1 MREAVGID
9 KVSKSFF
16 GNKVLHDV
24 SLSIKYGEI
33 HSICGEN
40 GAGKSTLMKIIG
52 GIYNSDGGTI
62 TVNGE
67 EASLRTPQEAYLRG
81 IGIVHQELSLA
92 DNMPVWHNIFVNRE
106 ITGPLG
112 FIKRRDMQQR
122 ASEILEKLDMR
133 VDPRAKVSTLPF
145 ATKQMIEIGKLL
157 SMDVDV
163 LILDEPT
170 SALSERESQALFD
183 LLLSLKKQ
191 GKAIIFISHKLDEVR
206 QISDRVTV
214 LRDGRL
220 VGTLT
225 REEAITDRIVSMMVG
240 RDIDEFYPP
249 KAKRRDGKIMLKC
262 SGLSRK
268 DKFEDISFDVREGEI
283 LGLYG
288 LVGSGRTE
296 VALSLVGADKID
308 SGTVEL
314 DGMSFRARS
323 PRQAVKSGLCY
334 LSEDRKQLGLFLE
347 MTLEENFVSSSL
359 ERVTGQ
365 FGVIQEKQVKSIS
378 EQLMEQLGVVPKR
391 SEALAASLSGG
402 NQQKVLLGKWL
413 SANPRVLIVDEPSRG
428 VDIGAKS
435 NIHFLLREL
444 ADRGMA
450 ILMISSDLPE
460 ILGLSDRVMVM
471 HEGRLKGIL
480 ENTDLTQEGIMNV
493 AYGEVGTP

>member
-1 MREAVGID
+1 M
-9 KVSKSFF
+9 
-16 GNKVLHDV
+16 
-24 SLSIKYGEI
+24 
-33 HSICGEN
+33 
-40 GAGKSTLMKIIG
+40 
-52 GIYNSDGGTI
+52 
-62 TVNGE
+62 
-67 EASLRTPQEAYLRG
+67 
-81 IGIVHQELSLA
+81 
-92 DNMPVWHNIFVNRE
+92 
-106 ITGPLG
+106 
-112 FIKRRDMQQR
+112 
-122 ASEILEKLDMR
+122 
-133 VDPRAKVSTLPF
+133 
-145 ATKQMIEIGKLL
+145 
-157 SMDVDV
+157 
-163 LILDEPT
+163 
-170 SALSERESQALFD
+170 
-183 LLLSLKKQ
+183 
-191 GKAIIFISHKLDEVR
+191 
-206 QISDRVTV
+206 
-214 LRDGRL
+214 
-220 VGTLT
+220 
-225 REEAITDRIVSMMVG
+225 
-240 RDIDEFYPP
+240 
-249 KAKRRDGKIMLKC
+249 
-262 SGLSRK
+262 
-268 DKFEDISFDVREGEI
+268 
-283 LGLYG
+283 
-288 LVGSGRTE
+288 
-296 VALSLVGADKID
+296 GADKLD